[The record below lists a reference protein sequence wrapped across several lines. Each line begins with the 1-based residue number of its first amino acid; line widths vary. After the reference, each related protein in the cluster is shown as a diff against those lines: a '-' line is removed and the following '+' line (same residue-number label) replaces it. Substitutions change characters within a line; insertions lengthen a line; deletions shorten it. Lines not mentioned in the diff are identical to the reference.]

1 MIVASMSLQDRL
13 SHTGPK
19 EFNLGEAQGRWTRG
33 RGRSVV
39 LAEVVQC
46 GRNDDRSS
54 KLRHVPK
61 WTEFK
66 RSSSPTRYWHLKR
79 RICSYV
85 SWKNVLVFPVPSER
99 VWGGG
104 RGCLSS
110 YWSLISS
117 SVDLSLP
124 PHSVLRISLLF
135 YEPLDLGPQSLQI
148 LLQKETGRV

>member
-54 KLRHVPK
+54 KPQTCPQMDRIQEVLQPDALLALTTSYLLLR
-61 WTEFK
+61 
-66 RSSSPTRYWHLKR
+66 
-79 RICSYV
+79 
-85 SWKNVLVFPVPSER
+85 VLEER
-99 VWGGG
+99 LSFSRPFRKGVGGG